1 MNKYIDEMITR
12 QIDFIYDDEQIFIYI
27 YRRDNEQM
35 NKYVDKM
42 ITRQID
48 FKYNGE
54 QID

>member
-1 MNKYIDEMITR
+1 MNRYL
-12 QIDFIYDDEQIFIYI
+12 YI